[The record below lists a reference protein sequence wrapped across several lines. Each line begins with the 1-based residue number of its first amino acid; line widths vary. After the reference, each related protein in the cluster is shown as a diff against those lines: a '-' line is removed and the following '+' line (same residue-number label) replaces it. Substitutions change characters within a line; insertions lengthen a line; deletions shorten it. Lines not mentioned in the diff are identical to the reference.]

1 MNNNAKDGDHLAKRG
16 VLNPEA
22 QDLEKL
28 HEAGTRPKR
37 LDDFLGQAELKNKLS
52 IFIEAAKNRGDSLD
66 HVLIHGHPGLGK
78 TTLAQILSNE
88 LGVAFKATSGPV
100 IERPGDLAAILT
112 NLSHREVLFIDEIHR
127 LSPAIEEYL
136 YPAMEDF
143 KLDLMLGQGPGA
155 RTVRLDIT
163 RFTLVG
169 ATTRAGLLTPPL
181 RDRFGI
187 QMRLDY
193 YNPEELALIVER
205 AARLMGAKATPD
217 GIDEISRRSRG
228 TPRLAGRLL
237 RRVRDYAEVRGQGV
251 IDQTTAN
258 EALTMLEIDSSGLDA
273 LDRRILAIICQ
284 RFSGGP
290 VGLETMAT
298 AVGEEAETIFEVYE
312 PYLIQEGF
320 IHRSPRGR
328 LATPKAYEHLGL
340 PAPPKAPSLF

>member
-1 MNNNAKDGDHLAKRG
+1 M
-16 VLNPEA
+16 LNPEA